1 MKPTALIILDGFGI
15 APPSDSNAV
24 WSAQTPF
31 IDSLINTYPT
41 HLLYASGINVGLP
54 EGEVGNSEVGHLTI
68 GSGIL
73 RYQSLPRID
82 QAIESGAFFESE
94 KLKAVKDHLKETDGK
109 LHVLGLIGNGGVH
122 SHSRHLD
129 ALLEW
134 SRKNKLHKKT
144 YIHAF
149 LDGRDTQKDLGAQFL
164 TALLTTCENKKI
176 AGVATVC
183 GRKLAMDRNNN
194 WDRIQKAYNAIA
206 LGQAPTITQSPIEAI
221 QASYANQIFDE
232 ELEPIVVSD
241 KKGSPLAIFKNGD
254 AIIFFN
260 FRADRA
266 RELTHTIVDAQ
277 FDKFDRVLQENLHI
291 LTFTEYEKGLP
302 VDVLFDPE
310 LIANPLAKVV
320 SDAGLKQLHIA
331 ETEKYAHV
339 TFFMNGMT
347 EAPFP
352 GEDRELIPSPS
363 VASYDLQPEMSAQ
376 IVTDKILESL
386 LGLKHDFY
394 IINYANPD
402 MVGHTG
408 NLEAVKRA
416 VTATDVCLQKVISKI
431 LELGG
436 QAFVVGDHGNAEELV
451 HPVTGRID
459 KEHNNYPVPFVMI
472 GESLKEL
479 HNQEVNHEN
488 LHLQAPIGI
497 LADVAPTVLKSA
509 GLSVPDEM
517 TGTPLI

>member
-15 APPSDSNAV
+15 APPSDSNAI
-24 WSAQTPF
+24 WTAQTPF
-31 IDSLINTYPT
+31 IDSLINIYPT

-73 RYQSLPRID
+73 SYQSLPRID

-94 KLKAVKDHLKETDGK
+94 KLKAVKNHLKETGGK

-129 ALLEW
+129 AVLEW
-134 SRKNKLHKKT
+134 SHKNKLHKKT

-164 TALLTTCENKKI
+164 TELLATCEKQKI

-194 WDRIQKAYNAIA
+194 WDRIAQAYNAIA
-206 LGQAPTITQSPIEAI
+206 LGQASSVTQSPIEAV

-241 KKGSPLAIFKNGD
+241 KKGSPLAIFEKGD

-266 RELTHTIVDAQ
+266 RELTHAIVDTQ
-277 FDKFDRVLQENLHI
+277 FDKFNRVQQENLHV
-291 LTFTEYEKGLP
+291 LTFTEYEKGLS

-339 TFFMNGMT
+339 TFFINGMT
-347 EAPFP
+347 EAPFTL
-352 GEDRELIPSPS
+352 EDRELIPSPS
-363 VASYDLQPEMSAQ
+363 VVSYDAQPAMSAQ
-376 IVTDKILESL
+376 LVTDKILESL
-386 LGLKHDFY
+386 EGQKHDFY

-408 NLEAVKRA
+408 NLEASKKA
-416 VTATDVCLQKVISKI
+416 VEATDSALKQVVDKI

-451 HPVTGRID
+451 HPVTGRVD
-459 KEHNNYPVPFVMI
+459 KEHNNYPVPFILI
-472 GESLKEL
+472 GERFKEL
-479 HNQEVNHEN
+479 RNTEVTHEN

-497 LADVAPTVLKSA
+497 LADVAPTVLKA
-509 GLSVPDEM
+509 VTLSIPEEM